1 MFDWLK
7 PVLDAYD
14 RGARLK
20 PALLSGLPLVA
31 SIVLLIPEFGVVWG
45 SIAGLV
51 IYSGGSMLLIQIG
64 RDRGRAL
71 EGRFYE
77 AWGGKPSVAMLRHS
91 DRRLDGQTKERYR
104 RFLNDAVPNLTLPSA
119 EEEKKKPERADEVYE
134 SANVWLL
141 EQTRDHGRFA
151 LLFRENTSYGF
162 RRNLAGVKIM
172 ALAMDAIAFVLVIGF
187 AAASWTG
194 EFATTGLNLKPEW
207 WVSLAVTSGHLWYFV
222 VHVRGAWVLLAAE
235 NYAKRLLAACDVLDG
250 DPRAGGTM
258 DKRTH

>member
-31 SIVLLIPEFGVVWG
+31 SIMLLIPEFGVVWG

-71 EGRFYE
+71 EGRLYE
-77 AWGGKPSVAMLRHS
+77 AWDGKPSVAMLRHS
-91 DRRLDGQTKERYR
+91 DSRLDGQTKKRYR
-104 RFLNDAVPNLTLPSA
+104 RYLNDAVPNLTLPSA
-119 EEEKKKPERADEVYE
+119 EEEKEKPQRADEAYE
-134 SANVWLL
+134 SANAWLL
-141 EQTRDHGRFA
+141 EQTRDHGRFE

-162 RRNLAGVKIM
+162 RRNLAGLKTM
-172 ALAMDAIAFVLVIGF
+172 ALAMDAMACTLVVGF
-187 AAASWTG
+187 AVASWTG
-194 EFATTGLNLKPEW
+194 EFATTGRNLKPEW
-207 WVSLAVTSGHLWYFV
+207 WVSLAVTAGHSWYFV
-222 VHVRGAWVLLAAE
+222 VHVRGPWVLLAAE
-235 NYAKRLLAACDVLDG
+235 NYAKRLLAACDLLDG
-250 DPRAGGTM
+250 GAEVAGAL
-258 DKRTH
+258 DKRKH

>member
-1 MFDWLK
+1 MLDWLK

-31 SIVLLIPEFGVVWG
+31 SIMLLIPEFGVVWG

-71 EGRFYE
+71 EGRLYE

-91 DRRLDGQTKERYR
+91 DGRLDGQIKERYR
-104 RFLNDAVPNLTLPSA
+104 RYLNDAVPNLALPSP
-119 EEEKKKPERADEVYE
+119 EEEHENPQRADEAYE
-134 SANVWLL
+134 SANAWLL
-141 EQTRDHGRFA
+141 EQTRDRDRFD
-151 LLFRENTSYGF
+151 LLFRENINYGF
-162 RRNLAGVKIM
+162 RRNLASLKRV
-172 ALAMDAIAFVLVIGF
+172 ALAMDALSCALVVGF
-187 AAASWTG
+187 AVASWTG
-194 EFATTGLNLKPEW
+194 EFATTGRNLTPEW
-207 WVSLAVTSGHLWYFV
+207 WVSLTVTTGHLWFFL

-235 NYAKRLLAACDVLDG
+235 NYATRLLAACDVLDG
-250 DPRAGGTM
+250 GTGAGGSM